1 MKTAPART
9 SRRNF
14 LIAISAGSAATVA
27 AVAGKVVPQP
37 KPATAGSD
45 PRGEK
50 RSGKGYEETAHVR
63 NYYRTT
69 QV

>member
-1 MKTAPART
+1 MKPVQAKL

-14 LIAISAGSAATVA
+14 LIAVGVGSAATVA
-27 AVAGKVVPQP
+27 AVAGRVVSQP
-37 KPATAGSD
+37 EPAAKNTD
-45 PRGEK
+45 K
-50 RSGKGYEETAHVR
+50 RRSKGYEETAHVR

>member
-1 MKTAPART
+1 MKPAQA

-14 LIAISAGSAATVA
+14 LIAVGAGSAATVA
-27 AVAGKVVPQP
+27 AVVGKVVSEPH
-37 KPATAGSD
+37 PAAKDTD
-45 PRGEK
+45 K
-50 RSGKGYEETAHVR
+50 RRGKGYEETAHVR

>member
-1 MKTAPART
+1 MKSTEAKR

-14 LIAISAGSAATVA
+14 LIAVGAGGAATAA
-27 AVAGKVVPQP
+27 AVAGKVVSRAE
-37 KPATAGSD
+37 PAATGTD
-45 PRGEK
+45 K
-50 RSGKGYEETAHVR
+50 RRGKGYEESAHVR

>member
-1 MKTAPART
+1 MKPVQAKL

-14 LIAISAGSAATVA
+14 LIAVGAGSAATVA
-27 AVAGKVVPQP
+27 AVAGKVVSSPQP
-37 KPATAGSD
+37 SAKNSD
-45 PRGEK
+45 K
-50 RSGKGYEETAHVR
+50 RRGKGYEETAHVR

>member
-1 MKTAPART
+1 MKPTQTTRV

-14 LIAISAGSAATVA
+14 LIAVGAGGAATAA
-27 AVAGKVVPQP
+27 AVAGKVVSSPQAAA
-37 KPATAGSD
+37 KVTD
-45 PRGEK
+45 R
-50 RSGKGYEETAHVR
+50 RRGKGYEETAHVR

>member
-45 PRGEK
+45 K

>member
-1 MKTAPART
+1 MNPVNPKL

-14 LIAISAGSAATVA
+14 LLAAGAGGVATAV

-37 KPATAGSD
+37 KPVAAGV
-45 PRGEK
+45 R
-50 RSGKGYEETAHVR
+50 RAKGYQETAHVR

-69 QV
+69 KV

>member
-14 LIAISAGSAATVA
+14 LIAVSAGSAATVA
-27 AVAGKVVPQP
+27 AVAGKVVPRP
-37 KPATAGSD
+37 KPATTGS
-45 PRGEK
+45 EK

>member
-1 MKTAPART
+1 MNTASARG

-14 LIAISAGSAATVA
+14 LIAIGAGSAASVA

-37 KPATAGSD
+37 KPATAGK
-45 PRGEK
+45 RG
-50 RSGKGYEETAHVR
+50 GKGYEETAHVR